1 MSHSLLARGF
11 EIGAGLGFE
20 GGVVGVAL
28 RDLEGR
34 RGVAELL
41 ESDGGLR
48 EKDTVVVVVA
58 AEEEGGWCLG
68 EKMVVLE
75 GTDKCEVENERG
87 SIVIV
92 FGVCRSSS
100 SIRTSYSVHW

>member
-11 EIGAGLGFE
+11 EV
-20 GGVVGVAL
+20 GVVL

-41 ESDGGLR
+41 ESEGGLR
-48 EKDTVVVVVA
+48 EKEMVVVVTVA
-58 AEEEGGWCLG
+58 EGGRCLG
-68 EKMVVLE
+68 EKMVVLV
-75 GTDKCEVENERG
+75 GTDKCEVLKEKG

-92 FGVCRSSS
+92 
-100 SIRTSYSVHW
+100 